1 MKMSSQSSGSFLP
14 PQNLLKAS
22 RLSCPPPSKF
32 NFTPIGPAP
41 TTAGYIPQA
50 VKPVPNIPDPQ
61 RGHTPHIVSS
71 ASVHEHQNPPS
82 SFLKPA
88 SARVTE
94 HQNPPPS
101 FLKPASAPVPE
112 HQNPPSSFLKPSHKR
127 KPGNCEM
134 IFEPSNTFDEPQ
146 RKLHVTD
153 DFVAQT
159 MSELYI
165 SNPKPKVARRN
176 AHRDVSEAM
185 NLEGLHELEERFSN
199 QGLQEDY
206 SLPPLRNRKV
216 PARNRNPQLRLTL
229 HQDLKN
235 LRSNNPIP
243 ETLINRYRP
252 SPRQGGS
259 TALVLWKPPGGFIPD
274 VITSVWRPGRGR
286 TRCVSEVTST
296 PYSSHE
302 DLLES
307 ERSEMVSTVREN
319 GVYSPA
325 SAEAPELSSP
335 LQDQEDMIPSTKLQR
350 RNSAPE
356 ISEPLPFLD
365 HDGSMEL

>member
-1 MKMSSQSSGSFLP
+1 MSSQSSGSFLP

-50 VKPVPNIPDPQ
+50 VKPIPNIPDPQ
-61 RGHTPHIVSS
+61 RGHPPHIVSS
-71 ASVHEHQNPPS
+71 APEPVHQNLPS
-82 SFLKPA
+82 SSLSK
-88 SARVTE
+88 T
-94 HQNPPPS
+94 
-101 FLKPASAPVPE
+101 
-112 HQNPPSSFLKPSHKR
+112 SHKR
-127 KPGNCEM
+127 KPGSSEM
-134 IFEPSNTFDEPQ
+134 VFEPSNTFDEPQ

-165 SNPKPKVARRN
+165 SNPKSKIARRN
-176 AHRDVSEAM
+176 PHRDVSEAM

-307 ERSEMVSTVREN
+307 ESSEMASTVREN

-335 LQDQEDMIPSTKLQR
+335 LHDQEDMIPSTKLQR